1 VVAEGGPAGT
11 GGDLPGH
18 IHARSDGS
26 WKIADGE
33 EAIPHHML

>member
-11 GGDLPGH
+11 SGVLPGH
-18 IHARSDGS
+18 IYARSDGGC
-26 WKIADGE
+26 KIADGE